1 MVKKNDD
8 DIIEHYDLKYNT
20 DKQGFVA
27 ITFILLISLFMLI
40 HFFYNSNN
48 KKCFNDTI
56 NFNLMIGSGV
66 IILISILLSISFAF
80 NNIID

>member
-20 DKQGFVA
+20 DKQGFIA

-40 HFFYNSNN
+40 HFFYIPSNSQCVSDNV
-48 KKCFNDTI
+48 
-56 NFNLMIGSGV
+56 NFYLMIGSGV

-80 NNIID
+80 NNTID